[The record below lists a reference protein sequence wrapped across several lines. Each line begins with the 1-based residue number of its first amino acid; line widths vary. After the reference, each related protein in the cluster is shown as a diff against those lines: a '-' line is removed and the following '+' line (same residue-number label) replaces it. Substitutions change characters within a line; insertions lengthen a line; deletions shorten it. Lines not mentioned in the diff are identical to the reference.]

1 MPAMSSLARVCIIF
15 ALCSFASLSSSAR
28 AATTVSVLYFDND
41 SGDPSFAT
49 LGKGLADM
57 MITDL
62 SNVPGI
68 QVVEREKLEA
78 VLSELKLQRTRYFDP
93 KTAQKIGKGLA
104 AEYVVT
110 GSFVSVAPM
119 MRLDVRMIRITTG
132 EIVKAQQVTGKKDE
146 FFDLYQRLCAGLLE
160 GLPNKVARPKA
171 TGAPDVK
178 TALDYAEALDLRDR
192 GDLQGA
198 SQKMQ
203 KTMQQAPGF
212 GLAKSR
218 YMQIMKELYA
228 AKDARTDALS
238 GSEKAL
244 SDSIDRHL
252 ANPADDSHLAY
263 RIIRG
268 SLLAK
273 RVAAKLSG
281 PGQQIRAP
289 LAAYQKNQ
297 EALIR
302 ELVAI
307 DAKTEIE
314 FNPGI
319 DIKSVDYKDG
329 ALLKELGIPFPKPT
343 TANAVMLDLV
353 GTLGLGIL
361 PVEGAKA
368 ICFAKLDPSFM
379 RTARAL
385 LKPVAL
391 RIELRANH
399 NRELYRKN
407 KQPTAWADNE
417 LAAGLIDVVQTEA
430 QLDVMDGKREEA
442 IAKLQGLLT
451 RYPKAKQ
458 FEETEQMIRGILDG
472 SDKLPDGR
480 AIVGCENPR

>member
-1 MPAMSSLARVCIIF
+1 MSSLARLF
-15 ALCSFASLSSSAR
+15 LTLALLSSTAH
-28 AATTVSVLYFDND
+28 ATTTISVLYFDND

-78 VLSELKLQRTRYFDP
+78 LLSELKLQRTRYFDP

-104 AEYVVT
+104 AEYAIT
-110 GSFVSVAPM
+110 GSFIAVSPM
-119 MRLDVRMIRITTG
+119 MRLDVRLLRISTG
-132 EIVKAQQVTGKKDE
+132 EIVKAQQVTGKKDQ
-146 FFDLYQRLCAGLLE
+146 FFELYQRLCASLLD
-160 GLPNKVARPKA
+160 GLPSVVAQPKATGA

-178 TALDYAEALDLRDR
+178 TALDYSKALDLRDH

-203 KTMQQAPGF
+203 KTMEQAPGF

-228 AKDARTDALS
+228 AKEVRTEALT

-252 ANPADDSHLAY
+252 AGPADTDHLAY
-263 RIIRG
+263 RMIRG

-289 LAAYQKNQ
+289 LVAYQKNQ

-302 ELVAI
+302 ELVAM
-307 DAKTEIE
+307 DAHTEIE
-314 FNPGI
+314 FNPSI
-319 DIKSVDYKDG
+319 DVKSVEYKD
-329 ALLKELGIPFPKPT
+329 ADLMRELNLPFPSST
-343 TANAVMLDLV
+343 TGNTVMLELV
-353 GTLGLGIL
+353 GTLGLGYL
-361 PVEGAKA
+361 PVKGANPV
-368 ICFAKLDPSFM
+368 CFSKIDPSFM
-379 RTARAL
+379 ITARAL
-385 LKPVAL
+385 LKLVL
-391 RIELRANH
+391 QRIDKKAAH
-399 NRELYRKN
+399 SRELYKKN
-407 KQPTAWADNE
+407 KQPVAWADNE
-417 LAAGLIDVVQTEA
+417 QASAIIDAIQTEA
-430 QLDVMDGKREEA
+430 QLDVADGKREAA
-442 IAKLQGLLT
+442 IAKLQGLLQ
-451 RYPKAKQ
+451 RYPKARQ
-458 FEETEQMIRGILDG
+458 FQETEQMIRAVLDG

-480 AIVGCENPR
+480 PLVGCENPR